1 MLAQWANDQFVAT
14 AFDLH
19 ILQAIGK
26 TQLFGN
32 ANGLGIATFENTRLH
47 NVSLA

>member
-1 MLAQWANDQFVAT
+1 MLAQWANYQLIPT
-14 AFDLH
+14 ALDLH

-26 TQLFGN
+26 TQFFGD
-32 ANGLGIATFENTRLH
+32 ANGLRIAAFENTRLH